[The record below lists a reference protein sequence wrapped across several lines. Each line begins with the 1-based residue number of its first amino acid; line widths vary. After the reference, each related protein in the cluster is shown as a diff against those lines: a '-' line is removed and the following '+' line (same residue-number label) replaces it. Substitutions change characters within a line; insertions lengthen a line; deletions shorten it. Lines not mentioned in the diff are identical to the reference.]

1 MGKKTRAIPFLPT
14 SSDVD
19 DVHDMMDDIQ
29 EQNEIAEEITS
40 ALSTPIGFNQ
50 EIDDVSHRSRTYDLI
65 SVGHPVVESINGQV
79 PGVMCP
85 STRREV
91 YTEEWMLGRMLVPLS
106 LWCRDL
112 QSFLKLDSNLHG
124 WLLCFIL

>member
-1 MGKKTRAIPFLPT
+1 MRTPLYTGHFPIYVPKVSTIERFHCIREWEPLCLTTTTVGMMTGAIPFLSSSLPS

-50 EIDDVSHRSRTYDLI
+50 EIDDVSHRTCS
-65 SVGHPVVESINGQV
+65 S
-79 PGVMCP
+79 M
-85 STRREV
+85 
-91 YTEEWMLGRMLVPLS
+91 
-106 LWCRDL
+106 
-112 QSFLKLDSNLHG
+112 
-124 WLLCFIL
+124 